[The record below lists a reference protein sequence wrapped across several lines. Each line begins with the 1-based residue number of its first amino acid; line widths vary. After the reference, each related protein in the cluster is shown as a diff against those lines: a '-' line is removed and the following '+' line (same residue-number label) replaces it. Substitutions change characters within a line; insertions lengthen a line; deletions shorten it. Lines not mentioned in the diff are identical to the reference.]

1 MIGPVLFVIN
11 PISGDEDKTEFL
23 KSTYDKLNRLNIEFD
38 SFTTTGKEDS
48 EMLTSYLAKK
58 NFDRIL
64 VLGGDGTILMAAL
77 AQNDKQIPI
86 GIIPMG
92 SANGLATDLG
102 IPSDIYEALDQNL
115 NTNYFK
121 SIDLIQVNDQ
131 YYCAHIGD
139 VGLNAN
145 LVNSYSKDENRGM
158 KTYAKYFIEQFK
170 NPKLFKVNIESSRYG
185 SIEDEVYM
193 VAICN
198 SKKYGTG
205 VSLNTIGNMSDGKF
219 EIVLIRQVNFKG
231 LIKAGLSIFDPE
243 FINDPDHKVYSLDE
257 AKISFPE
264 KRLLQLDG
272 EVIGKFKDLKIKCI
286 HNALKICSLNDDK

>member
-11 PISGDEDKTEFL
+11 PISGDQDKTIFL
-23 KSTYDKLNRLNIEFD
+23 KNSYDKLNKLNIEYD
-38 SFTTTGKEDS
+38 SFTTTGDNDGAT
-48 EMLTSYLAKK
+48 LASYIANK

-64 VLGGDGTILMAAL
+64 VLGGDGTVLMAAL
-77 AQNDKQIPI
+77 ALKDKQIPI

-102 IPSDIYEALDQNL
+102 IPSDVNEALDQNL
-115 NTNYFK
+115 ITNYFK
-121 SIDLIQVNDQ
+121 NIDLIQVNDQ

-170 NPKLFKVNIESSRYG
+170 NPKQFEVNITSDEYG
-185 SIEDEVYM
+185 TIQDQAYM

-205 VSLNTIGNMSDGKF
+205 VSLNTVGNMSDGRF
-219 EIVLIRQVNFKG
+219 EIVLIREVNFKG

-243 FINDPDHKVYSLDE
+243 FINDPDHKVYSLAE
-257 AKISFPE
+257 AKISFNE